1 MGNILLIIIFSFNGN
16 LKAYKEKLDSLNK
29 ELDKLRKEKLEIERE
44 KISIISTLEKIN
56 EEEGILNEI
65 ISKIEKQ
72 IEFMEME
79 KSKKE
84 ESLNKIKK
92 YIEESKEEIKKSIVF
107 LYKRG
112 KFSPLNLILYSRSPY
127 TFYSGMKAL
136 NLKLQREKMVLD
148 KGIDFLKEISARI
161 ESLKIREE
169 NLKVLRNDF
178 EERKRELSETKI
190 EKEKFLSEIK
200 KDEKKREKLISELK
214 ENIERLNKIIEEIE
228 KKIFAKEFP
237 YEIPKKNFLWPI
249 NGKIY
254 NYFGTIWHPIYKTKI
269 KNNGI
274 DILSEIGSDVRA
286 AESGIV
292 EYADEFLGY
301 GKLIIIN
308 HTDGFFTIY
317 GNLKE
322 IFVYVGKPVSKGEI
336 VGKLGKDII
345 EDLPLLHFEI
355 RYGGK
360 PVDPLY
366 FLKEIF

>member
-1 MGNILLIIIFSFNGN
+1 MGSILLIIILCFNGN
-16 LKAYKEKLDSLNK
+16 LKTYKEKLDSLNK
-29 ELDKLRKEKLEIERE
+29 ELDKLRKEKFEIERK
-44 KISIISTLEKIN
+44 KISIISALEKIN
-56 EEEGILNEI
+56 QEEEILNEI

-72 IEFMEME
+72 VEFMEME
-79 KSKKE
+79 KLKKE
-84 ESLNKIKK
+84 ESLNRIKK
-92 YIEESKEEIKKSIVF
+92 YIEESKNEIKKSIIF

-148 KGIDFLKEISARI
+148 KGIDFLKEITTRI
-161 ESLKIREE
+161 ETLKIREK
-169 NLKVLRNDF
+169 NLKILKDDF
-178 EERKRELSETKI
+178 EERKKELSEIKI

-214 ENIERLNKIIEEIE
+214 ENIERLNKIIKEIE
-228 KKIFAKEFP
+228 KKIFAKEFS

-249 NGKIY
+249 NGKIH

-274 DILSEIGSDVRA
+274 DILSEIGSNVRA

-308 HTDGFFTIY
+308 HTDGFFTVY

-336 VGKLGKDII
+336 LGTLGKDII

>member
-16 LKAYKEKLDSLNK
+16 LKTYKEKLDSLNK

-178 EERKRELSETKI
+178 EERKKELSETKI